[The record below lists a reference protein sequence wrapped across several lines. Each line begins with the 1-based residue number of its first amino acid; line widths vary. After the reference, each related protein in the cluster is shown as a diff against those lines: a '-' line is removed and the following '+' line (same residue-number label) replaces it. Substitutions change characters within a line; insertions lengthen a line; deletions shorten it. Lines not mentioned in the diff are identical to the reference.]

1 MCVYICLCILSR
13 ISLTV
18 NNSILYLSPARF
30 RAQTKLALLLAAHLA
45 FASSLFSGAKSKIIL
60 ELQQQHF
67 VASNAG
73 PRGHCCSCI
82 YSLIISW
89 SGLKSEPKWPRER
102 RVLSFLMRMA
112 RELLEAQLK
121 LKYETNCSQMASH
134 NVINTKNLTAYGSE
148 LHCRGCSSQAGT
160 CQAERPNFTHT
171 MQTAHKNRAPNTYG
185 NPAAS
190 CLLLMCCP
198 LSFPYFPSL
207 YC

>member
-1 MCVYICLCILSR
+1 MVLNQKLS
-13 ISLTV
+13 
-18 NNSILYLSPARF
+18 LSC
-30 RAQTKLALLLAAHLA
+30 
-45 FASSLFSGAKSKIIL
+45 SK
-60 ELQQQHF
+60 HF

-102 RVLSFLMRMA
+102 RVLSFLMRMT

-148 LHCRGCSSQAGT
+148 LHCRGCSSQAAR
-160 CQAERPNFTHT
+160 QARARPSDPISHT
-171 MQTAHKNRAPNTYG
+171 QCRQRTKTAPQIHMATLPLPVFYLCAALSLSLTFYCCTADIIWTVLFVRLFACGIVCFKGVSAWPNKLG
-185 NPAAS
+185 QR
-190 CLLLMCCP
+190 CV
-198 LSFPYFPSL
+198 
-207 YC
+207 